1 MDRLAHLDQGL
12 KVAVIGGGW
21 AGLTTAVELA
31 AKGMNVTVFEAAR
44 RLGGRAR
51 SVEINGLHLDNGQHI
66 LIGAYR
72 ETLRLMEKV
81 GRNPE
86 ELLHRLPLELN
97 HPAGGFLL
105 KLPRLPAPFNLALG
119 LLRAKGL
126 SLREKLSAARFMR
139 SLQSA
144 GYRLDN
150 DCSVA
155 ALLDRHRQSGHLRR
169 FMWEPLCIAA
179 LNTAPAHASARIFAN
194 VLRDSLGGQQ
204 ADTDLLLPHS
214 DLSRIFPDAAGQFI
228 EKSGG
233 RIRLSSRI
241 ETIGSDL
248 TIHGEQFDHLVLA
261 VAPQHAAGLLG
272 QIESTAPIA
281 RQLEQY
287 SFEPIGTVYAAYSAK
302 VSLPCPMLGL
312 DDGRSGRLG
321 QWVFKRA
328 PEGSGSAND
337 ANGNRTLLAF
347 VLSARGAWDEQDNDA
362 LMQTLHG
369 ELEQALGKQLPRPTW
384 HRVIRERRATFSCRP
399 NLPRPTSR
407 TPIRGLW
414 LAGDYVCADY
424 PATLEG
430 AVRSGVSA
438 ARAILA

>member
-1 MDRLAHLDQGL
+1 M
-12 KVAVIGGGW
+12 
-21 AGLTTAVELA
+21 
-31 AKGMNVTVFEAAR
+31 
-44 RLGGRAR
+44 
-51 SVEINGLHLDNGQHI
+51 
-66 LIGAYR
+66 
-72 ETLRLMEKV
+72 
-81 GRNPE
+81 
-86 ELLHRLPLELN
+86 
-97 HPAGGFLL
+97 
-105 KLPRLPAPFNLALG
+105 PRLPAPFNLALG

-261 VAPQHAAGLLG
+261 VAAPLG
-272 QIESTAPIA
+272 
-281 RQLEQY
+281 
-287 SFEPIGTVYAAYSAK
+287 
-302 VSLPCPMLGL
+302 
-312 DDGRSGRLG
+312 
-321 QWVFKRA
+321 
-328 PEGSGSAND
+328 
-337 ANGNRTLLAF
+337 
-347 VLSARGAWDEQDNDA
+347 RGIRP
-362 LMQTLHG
+362 LH
-369 ELEQALGKQLPRPTW
+369 RP
-384 HRVIRERRATFSCRP
+384 HV
-399 NLPRPTSR
+399 
-407 TPIRGLW
+407 
-414 LAGDYVCADY
+414 
-424 PATLEG
+424 
-430 AVRSGVSA
+430 
-438 ARAILA
+438 